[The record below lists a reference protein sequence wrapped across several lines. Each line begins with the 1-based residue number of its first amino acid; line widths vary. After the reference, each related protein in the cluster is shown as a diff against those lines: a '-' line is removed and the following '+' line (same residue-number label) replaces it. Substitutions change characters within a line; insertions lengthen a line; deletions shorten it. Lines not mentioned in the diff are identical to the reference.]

1 MSNTPN
7 STPDGSSDKDSS
19 DTSWLKQ
26 RLQRH
31 IGEMLRLAPP
41 IIISRTGILLLLT
54 TDYAMLGLLLGE
66 EADTEIGYYALATS
80 LFIFFMVTGFGLVQ
94 GTAVIAAHRF
104 GAERFLECGATWR
117 RGMIWAVLVGILFS
131 VLTAFSGSF
140 FLATG
145 QAPDLAQGA
154 GEAAFWMAL
163 GLGPQLIF
171 ATCSNWLEALK
182 RPMPGLTAILAA
194 LVANAGLNLLLI
206 PGWGADGAAA
216 ATSLCRLAIG
226 VALFLYVW
234 RLKDAAQLGVRTPA
248 DPGKGSTLK
257 RWWRGSAEQRRYGY
271 AAGAAYGFES
281 ASFSI
286 LQIYAGLMG
295 ATASAA
301 FGIGMNLTALL
312 FMGALGL
319 AVATSV
325 RVGIAHGRNDLADR
339 ALAGWTGYVAATLLM
354 GVFCLVLVFQTD
366 WVIALYTS
374 APELVVMLLPVVFL
388 IGFVMLGDGVQ
399 IVMSNS
405 IRSAG
410 EPWVATILNFISYGC
425 LQIPLGYFL
434 GIILGRGVVGLF
446 EAILIGA
453 IVSSLML
460 TTRWVWLC
468 RGAFRGH

>member
-1 MSNTPN
+1 
-7 STPDGSSDKDSS
+7 
-19 DTSWLKQ
+19 
-26 RLQRH
+26 
-31 IGEMLRLAPP
+31 MLRLAPP

-66 EADTEIGYYALATS
+66 EADIEIGYYALATS
-80 LFIFFMVTGFGLVQ
+80 LFIFFMVTGFGLIQ
-94 GTAVIAAHRF
+94 GTSVITAHRF
-104 GAERFLECGATWR
+104 GAENYTECGATWR
-117 RGMIWAVLVGILFS
+117 RGMVWAVIIGTIFS
-131 VLTAFSGSF
+131 ILTAFSGSF
-140 FLATG
+140 FLLSG
-145 QAPDLAQGA
+145 QDPALAKGA

-171 ATCSNWLEALK
+171 ATCSHWLEALK
-182 RPMPGLTAILAA
+182 RPMPGLVAIMAA
-194 LVANAGLNLLLI
+194 FVANAGLNGALI
-206 PGWGADGAAA
+206 PTWGADGAAA
-216 ATSLCRLAIG
+216 ATSLCRLMIG
-226 VALFLYVW
+226 IGLVLYVL
-234 RLKDAAQLGVRTPA
+234 RLKDAPRMGLHIPA
-248 DPGKGSTLK
+248 DPGKGPFPK

-286 LQIYAGLMG
+286 LQIYAGFMG

-325 RVGIAHGRNDLADR
+325 RVGIAHGRGDLADR
-339 ALAGWTGYVAATLLM
+339 ALAGWTGFVAASLLM
-354 GVFCLVLVFQTD
+354 GVFCLILVFQTD

-374 APELVVMLLPVVFL
+374 APELVLMLLPVVVL
-388 IGFVMLGDGVQ
+388 IGFIMLGDGVQ

-410 EPWVATILNFISYGC
+410 EPWIATILNFISYGC
-425 LQIPLGYFL
+425 LQIPLGYVL
-434 GIILGRGVVGLF
+434 GITFGRGVIGLF

-453 IVSSLML
+453 VISSLML
-460 TTRWVWLC
+460 TSRWLWLC
-468 RGAFRGH
+468 RGAFRELRSTP